1 MPQTGMKPVV
11 RLVLLDLDGTLVD
24 TAHDLAAA
32 ANRMRTARGLEP
44 LPLAELRPYVSH
56 GARGMVGRAFNVM
69 TEDARYADL
78 RNEFLGEY
86 ESALC
91 VESALFAGMDH
102 TLQQLEERGIKW
114 GIVTNKLA
122 RFTLPLVRALNLSD
136 RAACVVSGD
145 TTQFSKP
152 HPAPLLHALA
162 CSAVDASLA
171 VYVGDDQR
179 DIDAGRAA
187 GMRTVVASYGYLGN
201 GVPYQQW
208 GADAVIDS
216 PPEILRLLDGD
227 QAQRDKSA

>member
-1 MPQTGMKPVV
+1 
-11 RLVLLDLDGTLVD
+11 
-24 TAHDLAAA
+24 
-32 ANRMRTARGLEP
+32 MRATPTCG
-44 LPLAELRPYVSH
+44 
-56 GARGMVGRAFNVM
+56 
-69 TEDARYADL
+69 
-78 RNEFLGEY
+78 NEFLREY

-91 VESALFAGMDH
+91 VESALFAGMDD

-122 RFTLPLVRALNLSD
+122 RFTLPLVQALNLSD

-145 TTQFSKP
+145 TTNFSKP

-162 CSAVDASLA
+162 AAAVDASLA
-171 VYVGDDQR
+171 IYVGDDQR

-216 PPEILRLLDGD
+216 PPEILQLLNGDRALAQPNRLISSPGAASMCVQFHLTLG
-227 QAQRDKSA
+227 ATWLRRGS